1 MLSYAELEGISCI
14 LGFSYLHDCV
24 QIIMKKKNHFPNL
37 ATCWAAAQALQKLM
51 LSSQCSDWPSPSV
64 TSQYSQ
70 YISVPVSETCSAT
83 QGFGSFVPQNLPI
96 LLQLCGGQ
104 TAFLCQTRQDPPP
117 QTNTITCTHTHI
129 YTSFFLNS
137 SFNWEQWWKMKN

>member
-1 MLSYAELEGISCI
+1 MLSNTELEGISCI
-14 LGFSYLHDCV
+14 FGLQLSTWLCPNHNE
-24 QIIMKKKNHFPNL
+24 KKNHFPNL

-83 QGFGSFVPQNLPI
+83 QSFGSFVPQNLPI

-117 QTNTITCTHTHI
+117 KHTQTNTITCTHTHI

-137 SFNWEQWWKMKN
+137 SFNWEQ